1 MFSEP
6 EKNLKQFGISD
17 SMRVVDLGA
26 GSGFYT
32 LAAARMMQ
40 GGPGKVYACEVQQE
54 LAQELR
60 SAVEKDHLSSNVEIV
75 WANIE
80 KKGGTKLADESMDA
94 GIISNVLFQIEDK
107 NSFSR
112 EVARIIKK
120 DGKILVIDWTESFN
134 HMGPHPDHVVTKETA
149 RALFER
155 AGFTI
160 MKEIDAGA
168 HHYGIIFKKS

>member
-1 MFSEP
+1 MFSDP

-54 LAQELR
+54 LAEELR
-60 SAVEKDHLSSNVEIV
+60 SAAEKDHLSSNIEVLWV
-75 WANIE
+75 NIE
-80 KKGGTKLADESMDA
+80 KGGGTKLTDESMDA
-94 GIISNVLFQIEDK
+94 AIISNVLFQIEDK

-112 EVARIIKK
+112 EAVRILKK
-120 DGKILVIDWTESFN
+120 GGKILLIDWSDSFN

-155 AGFTI
+155 AGLTTV
-160 MKEIDAGA
+160 KEIDAGA
-168 HHYGIIFKKS
+168 HHYGIILSKI